1 MCTDH
6 ESIGYLLTAMNHRA
20 KDRPEF
26 CDVDFSGQSTPRWVQ
41 DPSLSWFLGQ
51 NPNPPPTGG
60 KGKMFSFDDNKVE
73 TNEMQASRLLKLAC
87 LSAHT
92 GCKGGLIANKER
104 NLALTRAGLI
114 TTGHRHQTNRLYKQR

>member
-1 MCTDH
+1 
-6 ESIGYLLTAMNHRA
+6 
-20 KDRPEF
+20 
-26 CDVDFSGQSTPRWVQ
+26 
-41 DPSLSWFLGQ
+41 
-51 NPNPPPTGG
+51 
-60 KGKMFSFDDNKVE
+60 MFSSDDNRVE
-73 TNEMQASRLLKLAC
+73 TNGMQASRLLKLAC